1 MENVYTCTCGNQT
14 FIVLD
19 NAVRCTACN
28 TVFATKN
35 TPVAEFNHQVTEE
48 LEELE
53 EA

>member
-1 MENVYTCTCGNQT
+1 MENVYTCTCGNQNW
-14 FIVLD
+14 IVLD

-28 TVFATKN
+28 AVFTTRN
-35 TPVAEFNHQVTEE
+35 TPVAEFNHAILEE